1 MNRRSFL
8 GSALAA
14 LATLPFGSLTA
25 LAATPQFGSRQL
37 YRGVSGA
44 DVQQLQG
51 YLKEMGY
58 FAEEPTGYFGAITFD
73 ALKQFQ
79 AYRDLIIDG
88 VAGPQT
94 FKALRPQML
103 DWFDRGTYLLPVGR
117 TAKVTDPIT
126 GLSYRVKRTGGVKHA
141 DVEPVTAWDTSVM
154 KRIYGGVWSWN
165 RKPVIVT
172 IKGWRIAASINGMP
186 HGYDT
191 IATNQMQ
198 GQTCIHFLN
207 SRTHEG
213 NRLDPDHQS
222 AVRKAATFM

>member
-1 MNRRSFL
+1 MNRRRFL
-8 GSALAA
+8 YGALAA
-14 LATLPFGSLTA
+14 LATLPFGSLAA
-25 LAATPQFGSRQL
+25 LAATPQFGLREL
-37 YRGVSGA
+37 YWGVTGA

-51 YLKEMGY
+51 YLKDMGY
-58 FAEEPTGYFGAITFD
+58 FTEELTGYFGAVT
-73 ALKQFQ
+73 ANAVKRFQ
-79 AYRDLIIDG
+79 ADRKLLVDG

-94 FKALRPQML
+94 FKALRPQVL
-103 DWFDRGTYLLPVGR
+103 DWFNSVTYLLPIGV
-117 TAKVTDPIT
+117 TAKVTDPLT
-126 GLSYRVKRTGGVKHA
+126 GLSYTIKRTGGVKHA

-172 IKGWRIAASINGMP
+172 VKGWRIAASVNGMP

-191 IATNQMQ
+191 IATNNMQ

-213 NRLDPDHQS
+213 DSLDGEHQA
-222 AVRKAATFM
+222 AVRKAATYL